1 MNQNESLD
9 TTTTTNHRINPIYQT
24 FWIILTMSCIIG
36 LIIWR
41 SNTFK
46 SDEKSYDLKPITP
59 EKINE
64 FGGFSGIIQTGLFID
79 EFQQFSIEAN
89 NFIFDGIVW
98 FKFNPGEISL
108 DTIEKFSFE
117 KGTLLYRSPAET
129 KIEGDALLARYNI
142 RLQFSTNLQYKN
154 FPLDHHR
161 INIVLTNKFTDPSE
175 VIFDSEYKDL
185 IINSDMSFRGWS
197 QVDKEVETGYTVSE
211 LDPSDPQQAILR
223 PTVVFS
229 INYARTSIRYTLSI
243 ILPLAL
249 VFFVSLFGIS
259 LPLKAAITGSA
270 AGVTAILAYRFVI
283 ENLSPRVG
291 FFMMSDYLFFIFLGM
306 TLLIFIINV
315 SETYGKRKLSHK
327 TKILLV
333 AILHLIIIFSTA
345 YLIIW

>member
-1 MNQNESLD
+1 MKKTKAPD
-9 TTTTTNHRINPIYQT
+9 TTIHHIQRVSPIYQT
-24 FWIILTMSCIIG
+24 AWIILTMVCIMG
-36 LIIWR
+36 LVTWR
-41 SNTFK
+41 SNTFRY
-46 SDEKSYDLKPITP
+46 DEKSYDIKPITP
-59 EKINE
+59 EKITE

-117 KGTLLYRSPAET
+117 KGTLLYKSPPET
-129 KIEGDALLARYNI
+129 KIEGDSLLARYNI
-142 RLQFSTNLQYKN
+142 RLQFSSNLQYKN

-161 INIVLTNKFTDPSE
+161 INIVLTNKFTNPSE
-175 VIFDSEYKDL
+175 VFFDSEYRDL

-197 QVDKEVETGYTVSE
+197 QIDKEVETGYTVSE
-211 LDPSDPQQAILR
+211 LDPGDPQQTILR
-223 PTVVFS
+223 PAVVFS

-259 LPLKAAITGSA
+259 LPLKAAIAGSA

-315 SETYGKRKLSHK
+315 SETFGKRKLSHK
-327 TKILLV
+327 AKMLLV